1 MSSSTRGG
9 PVMATEKQTTKQAHW
24 SVTLLAY
31 VSAMIISI
39 PLLWMIKSSFES
51 DAAATAYP
59 PALLPDGDFSGTFEK
74 IFFETRLFQ
83 WLLNSLLVA
92 TSSTLVALAIG
103 IPAAYGL
110 SRFKFRHK
118 SLLTLSILGTQMMP
132 PIVLIIPLYTTFIS
146 LGLADSLVGVM
157 IANAAFALPVMVWM
171 LKTVFDGVSFEIDE
185 AARID
190 GASWYYIALRIVT
203 PLSLPG
209 VIAASIFSFL
219 NAWDEFMLARTLLRS
234 VDQWVGTIGLSSL
247 FGEYVTPWN
256 QIMATALIFTIPPVV
271 LFLLV
276 QRYFVSG
283 LSAGAIKG

>member
-1 MSSSTRGG
+1 
-9 PVMATEKQTTKQAHW
+9 MATDNQSAKRAHW

-31 VSAMIISI
+31 GLALIISI

-51 DAAATAYP
+51 DAAATAFP
-59 PALLPDGDFSGTFEK
+59 PALWPDGGFAGTFET
-74 IFFETRLFQ
+74 IFLKTRLLH
-83 WLLNSLLVA
+83 WLFNSFVVA

-132 PIVLIIPLYTTFIS
+132 PIVLIIPLYTTFIG
-146 LGLADSLVGVM
+146 LGLADSLLGVV

-256 QIMATALIFTIPPVV
+256 QIMAMALIFTIPPVL

-283 LSAGAIKG
+283 LSAGAVKG

>member
-1 MSSSTRGG
+1 MSVDDHS
-9 PVMATEKQTTKQAHW
+9 MKKAHW
-24 SVTLLAY
+24 SVTAVAYALAF
-31 VSAMIISI
+31 VVSI
-39 PLLWMIKSSFES
+39 PLLWMIKVSFES

-59 PALLPDGDFSGTFEK
+59 PALLPDGDFLGTFEA
-74 IFFETRLFQ
+74 IFLNTRLLH
-83 WLLNSLLVA
+83 WLLNSFAVALL
-92 TSSTLVALAIG
+92 STLVALVIA

-132 PIVLIIPLYTTFIS
+132 PIVLIIPLYTTFIK
-146 LGLADSLVGVM
+146 LGLADSLVGVV

-171 LKTVFDGVSFEIDE
+171 LKTVFDGVPFEIDE

-256 QIMATALIFTIPPVV
+256 QIMAIALIFTIPPVV

-283 LSAGAIKG
+283 LSAGAVKG

>member
-1 MSSSTRGG
+1 MSTGSHSTKR
-9 PVMATEKQTTKQAHW
+9 AHW
-24 SVTLLAY
+24 SLVLLAY
-31 VSAMIISI
+31 LLAFIISI
-39 PLLWMIKSSFES
+39 PLLWMVKSSFES

-59 PALLPDGDFSGTFEK
+59 PALLPDGHFIGTFST
-74 IFFETRLFQ
+74 IFFDTRLFH
-83 WLLNSLLVA
+83 WLLNSFLVA
-92 TSSTLVALAIG
+92 ALSTLVALAIG

-146 LGLADSLVGVM
+146 FGLADSLVGV
-157 IANAAFALPVMVWM
+157 IVANAAFALPVMVWM

-256 QIMATALIFTIPPVV
+256 QIMAMALVFTIPPVL

-283 LSAGAIKG
+283 LSAGAVKG

>member
-1 MSSSTRGG
+1 
-9 PVMATEKQTTKQAHW
+9 MATDNQPARRAHW
-24 SVTLLAY
+24 SVALLAY
-31 VSAMIISI
+31 VLALIISI

-51 DAAATAYP
+51 DAAATAFP
-59 PALLPDGDFSGTFEK
+59 PALLPDGDFAGTFET
-74 IFFETRLFQ
+74 IFLRTRLLH
-83 WLLNSLLVA
+83 WLFNSFVVA

-132 PIVLIIPLYTTFIS
+132 PIVLIIPLYTTFIG
-146 LGLADSLVGVM
+146 LGLADSLLGVV

-203 PLSLPG
+203 PLALPG

-256 QIMATALIFTIPPVV
+256 QIMAMALIFTIPPVL

-283 LSAGAIKG
+283 LSAGAVKG

>member
-1 MSSSTRGG
+1 MSVDDHS
-9 PVMATEKQTTKQAHW
+9 MKKAHW
-24 SVTLLAY
+24 SVTAVAYALAC
-31 VSAMIISI
+31 VVSI
-39 PLLWMIKSSFES
+39 PLLWMIKVSFES
-51 DAAATAYP
+51 DAAATEYP
-59 PALLPDGDFSGTFEK
+59 PALLPDGDFLGTFEA
-74 IFFETRLFQ
+74 IFLNTRLLH
-83 WLLNSLLVA
+83 WLLNSFAVALL
-92 TSSTLVALAIG
+92 STLVALVIA

-132 PIVLIIPLYTTFIS
+132 PIVLIIPLYTTFIK
-146 LGLADSLVGVM
+146 LGLADSLVGVV

-171 LKTVFDGVSFEIDE
+171 LKTVFDGVPFEIDE

-256 QIMATALIFTIPPVV
+256 QIMAIALIFTIPPVV

-283 LSAGAIKG
+283 LSAGAVKG

>member
-1 MSSSTRGG
+1 VTDDNQPSR
-9 PVMATEKQTTKQAHW
+9 PAHW
-24 SVTLLAY
+24 TVAPIAY
-31 VSAMIISI
+31 VLAFIVSI

-51 DAAATAYP
+51 SAAATAYP
-59 PALLPDGDFSGTFEK
+59 PNLLPDGDFLDTFRT
-74 IFFETRLFQ
+74 IFFETKLFH
-83 WLLNSLLVA
+83 WLLNSTLIASL
-92 TSSTLVALAIG
+92 STALALAIG

-132 PIVLIIPLYTTFIS
+132 PIVLIIPLYTTFIG
-146 LGLADSLVGVM
+146 LGLADSLVGMV
-157 IANAAFALPVMVWM
+157 IANAAFALPVLVWM

-234 VDQWVGTIGLSSL
+234 VDRWVGTIGLSSL
-247 FGEYVTPWN
+247 FGEYTTPWN
-256 QIMATALIFTIPPVV
+256 QIMATALVFTIPPVV
-271 LFLLV
+271 LFLIV

-283 LSAGAIKG
+283 LSAGAVKG

>member
-1 MSSSTRGG
+1 MSIGSHSMKR
-9 PVMATEKQTTKQAHW
+9 AHW
-24 SVTLLAY
+24 SLVLLAY
-31 VSAMIISI
+31 LLAFIISI
-39 PLLWMIKSSFES
+39 PLLWMVKSSFES

-59 PALLPDGDFSGTFEK
+59 PALLPDGHFIGTFST
-74 IFFETRLFQ
+74 IFFDTRLFH
-83 WLLNSLLVA
+83 WLLNSFLVA
-92 TSSTLVALAIG
+92 ALSTLVALAMG

-146 LGLADSLVGVM
+146 FGLADSLVGV
-157 IANAAFALPVMVWM
+157 IVANAAFALPVMVWM
-171 LKTVFDGVSFEIDE
+171 LKTVFDGVSFDIDE

-256 QIMATALIFTIPPVV
+256 QIMAMALVFTIPPVL

-283 LSAGAIKG
+283 LSAGAVKG

>member
-1 MSSSTRGG
+1 MKR
-9 PVMATEKQTTKQAHW
+9 AHW
-24 SVTLLAY
+24 SLVLLAY
-31 VSAMIISI
+31 LLAFIISI
-39 PLLWMIKSSFES
+39 PLLWMVKSSFES

-59 PALLPDGDFSGTFEK
+59 PALLPDGHFIGTFST
-74 IFFETRLFQ
+74 IFFDTRLFH
-83 WLLNSLLVA
+83 WLLNSFLVA
-92 TSSTLVALAIG
+92 ALSTLVALAIG

-146 LGLADSLVGVM
+146 FGLADSLVGV
-157 IANAAFALPVMVWM
+157 IVANAAFALPVMVWM

-256 QIMATALIFTIPPVV
+256 QIMAMALVFTIPPVL

-283 LSAGAIKG
+283 LSAGAVKG

>member
-1 MSSSTRGG
+1 MSIENHS
-9 PVMATEKQTTKQAHW
+9 EKRAHW
-24 SVTLLAY
+24 SVTALAYLLAT
-31 VSAMIISI
+31 VISI

-59 PALLPDGDFSGTFEK
+59 PALLPDGDFIGTFEN
-74 IFFETRLFQ
+74 IFHNTRLLH
-83 WLLNSLLVA
+83 WLLNSFVVSLI
-92 TSSTLVALAIG
+92 STLVALAIA

-118 SLLTLSILGTQMMP
+118 SLLTLAILGTQMMP
-132 PIVLIIPLYTTFIS
+132 PIVLIIPLYATFIQ
-146 LGLADSLVGVM
+146 LGLADSLIGVV

-171 LKTVFDGVSFEIDE
+171 LKTVFDGVPFEIDE

-190 GASWYYIALRIVT
+190 GASWFYIALRIVT

-283 LSAGAIKG
+283 LSAGAVKG

>member
-1 MSSSTRGG
+1 MSVENHS
-9 PVMATEKQTTKQAHW
+9 TKQAHW
-24 SVTLLAY
+24 SATLVAY
-31 VSAMIISI
+31 VLAFIVSI

-59 PALLPDGDFSGTFEK
+59 PALLPDGDFIGTFET
-74 IFFETRLFQ
+74 ILLNTRLLH
-83 WLLNSLLVA
+83 WLLNSFVVA
-92 TSSTLVALAIG
+92 SLSTLVALAIG

-132 PIVLIIPLYTTFIS
+132 PIVLIIPLYTTFIK
-146 LGLADSLVGVM
+146 LGLADSLVGVVV
-157 IANAAFALPVMVWM
+157 ANAAFALPVMVWM

-190 GASWYYIALRIVT
+190 GASWHYIALRIVT

-283 LSAGAIKG
+283 LSAGAVKG